1 MKDNYDFS
9 NSKRGSI
16 IDPEGK
22 TRVTVWVDDDVLA
35 AFRTRAVQEGKGYQ
49 ALMNDALR
57 SHNRNS
63 AAPVTMETL
72 RHMLRETIHEE
83 LRAN

>member
-1 MKDNYDFS
+1 MKDSYDFL
-9 NSKRGSI
+9 NAKRGPI

-35 AFRTRAVQEGKGYQ
+35 AFRSLAVQEDKGYQ

-57 SHNRNS
+57 LHNRDS
-63 AAPVTMETL
+63 TDPITMESL
-72 RHMLRETIHEE
+72 RRVLRETLHEE
-83 LRAN
+83 RRID

>member
-1 MKDNYDFS
+1 MKDSYDFS
-9 NSKRGSI
+9 SSKRSPI

-35 AFRTRAVQEGKGYQ
+35 AFRARAIQEGKGYQ

-57 SHNRNS
+57 SISDNS
-63 AAPVTMETL
+63 TVPITVESL
-72 RHMLRETIHEE
+72 RRMLRETIHEE
-83 LRAN
+83 LRTH

>member
-1 MKDNYDFS
+1 MKDSYDFS
-9 NSKRGSI
+9 NTKRGSV

-35 AFRTRAVQEGKGYQ
+35 AFRTRAIQEGKGYQ

-57 SHNRNS
+57 LCSYDS
-63 AAPVTMETL
+63 AAPITMESL
-72 RHMLRETIHEE
+72 RRMLRETIHEE
-83 LRAN
+83 LRAG